1 MDLAFSEASEA
12 PGRASPLSPH
22 ERRAMIIDAVIPLLL
37 EHGATITTRQIAE
50 GVGLAE
56 GTLFRA
62 FGDKESL
69 ITAAAAHYFDPTPLH
84 SALRSIDRTMSLDDT
99 TAAIIDAIRDRLSG
113 VFRMMAA
120 MGGMPRQPD
129 KQERAAFAHLITE
142 VLAPHADELAW
153 PGERVGHA
161 VRLITFAASIP
172 EFNAGM
178 EFTTRELTALVL
190 RGLTSPIDCTES

>member
-1 MDLAFSEASEA
+1 MDTAFSEVADA
-12 PGRASPLSPH
+12 PGRASPLPPDD
-22 ERRAMIIDAVIPLLL
+22 RRAMIIGAVIPLLL
-37 EHGATITTRQIAE
+37 EHGSSLTTRQIAE
-50 GVGLAE
+50 GVGVAE

-69 ITAAAAHYFDPTPLH
+69 IRAAVETFFDPTPLH
-84 SALRSIDRTMSLDDT
+84 DSLRAIDPALSLEDT
-99 TAAIIDAIRDRLSG
+99 TAAIIGAVRDRLSG

-120 MGGMPRQPD
+120 TGGMPHQPA
-129 KQERAAFAHLITE
+129 QREREAFAHLIGE

-153 PGERVGHA
+153 PAERVGHA
-161 VRLITFAASIP
+161 IRLITFAASIP

-190 RGLTSPIDCTES
+190 RGLTSPLEESKD